1 MEFWSKGLG
10 KRLIALTL
18 SKGESLKSEGTL
30 TLRGNM
36 EEPVSWEYVMKLTD
50 DDLVDFFLLL
60 KDPAVADFLYES
72 ENRWRL
78 YGGMIA
84 GGIVLGV
91 RVVTELLRNALGR
104 ARVDEDVVI
113 QIPPPSERTLKKR
126 KTVKRRLSGKATPTP
141 TPRHELEPEEPEPT
155 PEELAAAIVAEGAR

>member
-10 KRLIALTL
+10 KRLIGLTL
-18 SKGESLKSEGTL
+18 SKGESLKSDGTL

-72 ENRWRL
+72 ENRWKL
-78 YGGMIA
+78 YGCMIA
-84 GGIVLGV
+84 GGVVLGV
-91 RVVTELLRNALGR
+91 RVVTELLRNLLGR
-104 ARVDEDVVI
+104 ARVDEDISI
-113 QIPPPSERTLKKR
+113 QIPPPSERKLKKR
-126 KTVKRRLSGKATPTP
+126 KKVKRRLSGKPTPTP
-141 TPRHELEPEEPEPT
+141 THEVEAT